1 LISHTNSVMWR
12 LSFFPYLSYCFHRLV
27 VFISI
32 KLKLNKTESNR
43 TFVPKKIGETL
54 TKVNKKYS
62 SKFGKNEFL
71 IMSKWPQI
79 VGTFFADHSEPDR
92 ISRVTEEFNELDE
105 PIFKNFLHV
114 KVSPAAAVEF
124 QHYKDTII
132 EKINSFFGYKAI
144 ADLRL
149 QQNYIPKAKV
159 NHKLNEMKISEE
171 EKEIIKNEIDVI
183 HDEELQKSIVNLGA
197 SIKREDNK

>member
-1 LISHTNSVMWR
+1 MKIS
-12 LSFFPYLSYCFHRLV
+12 
-27 VFISI
+27 
-32 KLKLNKTESNR
+32 KTESNR

-54 TKVNKKYS
+54 SKVNKMYY

-71 IMSKWPQI
+71 IISKWPQI
-79 VGTFFADHSEPDR
+79 VGTFFADHSEPDK
-92 ISRVTEEFNELDE
+92 ISRVTEEFNDLNE

-114 KVSPAAAVEF
+114 KVSPAAAIVF

-149 QQNYIPKAKV
+149 QQNFIPKAKV
-159 NHKLNEMKISEE
+159 NNKLNDRKISAE
-171 EKEIIKNEIDVI
+171 EKEKIKNDIAVI
-183 HDEELQKSIVNLGA
+183 HDEELQKSIVNLGV